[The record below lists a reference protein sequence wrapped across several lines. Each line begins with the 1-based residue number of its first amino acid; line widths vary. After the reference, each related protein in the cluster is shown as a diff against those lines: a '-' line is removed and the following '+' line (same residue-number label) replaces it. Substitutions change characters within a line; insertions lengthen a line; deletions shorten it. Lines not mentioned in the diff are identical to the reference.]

1 MVGLN
6 FFSIAPVYGNESET
20 KDNKDYWFENFLL
33 KSKFKPLHETYGLLG
48 RCDNFCSLNPSNGC
62 MAIYSAQI

>member
-6 FFSIAPVYGNESET
+6 FFSIAPVYGNESKT
-20 KDNKDYWFENFLL
+20 KDNKDYWFEKFCL
-33 KSKFKPLHETYGLLG
+33 KANLNLNLKLMV
-48 RCDNFCSLNPSNGC
+48 SLNPSNGC